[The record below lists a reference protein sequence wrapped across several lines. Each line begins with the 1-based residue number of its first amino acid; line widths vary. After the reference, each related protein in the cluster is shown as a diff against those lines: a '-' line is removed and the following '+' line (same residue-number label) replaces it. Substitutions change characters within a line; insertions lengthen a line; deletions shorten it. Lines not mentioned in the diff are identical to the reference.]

1 MLALKT
7 LMPHGKDVRPGENKE
22 NDQENVL
29 RNKKQA
35 WRVGSDSGQRT
46 YNIQWATHFFVNCQC
61 KVQRLLKIP
70 IIILTTCCCHSQ
82 GKNN

>member
-35 WRVGSDSGQRT
+35 WHVGSDSGQRT
-46 YNIQWATHFFVNCQC
+46 YNIQWATHF
-61 KVQRLLKIP
+61 L
-70 IIILTTCCCHSQ
+70 
-82 GKNN
+82 